1 MKIVPPEG
9 DSLMNARRPN
19 ANCRMTVG
27 MGRPFLS
34 TYARNFGAMPLRAKA
49 CRVRV
54 EAKVQEF
61 ATLMTEMV
69 ITALKTEGRPLTP
82 ALVMAMTKGE
92 SFVFEFEAPRR
103 RGSFEGTIKPRMN
116 RLTT

>member
-1 MKIVPPEG
+1 M
-9 DSLMNARRPN
+9 
-19 ANCRMTVG
+19 
-27 MGRPFLS
+27 
-34 TYARNFGAMPLRAKA
+34 
-49 CRVRV
+49 RV
-54 EAKVQEF
+54 EANVQEL

-69 ITALKTEGRPLTP
+69 MTAFKTEGRPLTP

-103 RGSFEGTIKPRMN
+103 RGSLPGTIRPRMK